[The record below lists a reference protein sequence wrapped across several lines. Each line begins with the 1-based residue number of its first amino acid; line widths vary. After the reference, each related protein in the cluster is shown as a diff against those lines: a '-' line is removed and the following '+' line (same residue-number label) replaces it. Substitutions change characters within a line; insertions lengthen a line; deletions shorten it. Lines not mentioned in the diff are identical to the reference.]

1 MTVDLYKLCP
11 CGSGKK
17 IKFCCRDMATDLERI
32 RRMIDGDQRLAA
44 NDKIDSLLKK
54 CKKDSE
60 RVALLMMRAEIQMQL
75 GEHDAGMAVV
85 DEILAMEPH
94 NASALAIRAL
104 LSLTNQELT
113 VREALDNLQES
124 VKNVRE
130 VMTRTVYD
138 AVYATVMFLL
148 SRDHMFSAKG
158 LLQFSVMVSGGK
170 DARCVQMLN
179 NINRTNEVDFLL
191 REHIDSSARPANVTW
206 AREFDVAMHI
216 ASQGNWRDAS
226 GMLNDMSNRI
236 LDEPS
241 ILRNLAIVQALNAQS
256 EESAKT
262 FRQFASLRRLPLLD
276 RVHAEALAGVVHP
289 ESANTSVDVVK
300 TTIELKDVDAF
311 MEKLLSNKRFVKF
324 DTPATQDGQPAPKA
338 GFQVLDIDQPA
349 DDAEITLENLPVLRC
364 TLLVYG
370 KQTDREARVDII
382 VAKSSQ
388 YDAIVEF
395 VESAIGDN
403 AGDKSEPEIVGSVN
417 ELQAEVFGTPML
429 QLAKSQDLRRE
440 LLVAYRRKALLEV
453 WPDTPRTAFHGK
465 TPRQVAEESS
475 DNLKLLA
482 ELLSFEVESETQ
494 SWDLSIDEMRT
505 AIGLPE
511 REKIDLT
518 QRKIE
523 HVPVSHLGRVDI
535 EALSDDDLLK
545 VYRYAYAVMA
555 GGILHRIALEL
566 SKREGVTEKVDM
578 VEIFD
583 VLSDLSTESDEALEW
598 LEKARKLAT
607 AAGESPAHWLIDE
620 MEIRLMRGE
629 AERFQALFKEIQT
642 RYMKEPGVGQ
652 ALFALFR
659 KYGLITDDGQ
669 LASNPDAAQVPD
681 EEAEPSGLWTPD
693 GDKSEAKSESK
704 LWVPD

>member
-17 IKFCCRDMATDLERI
+17 IKFCCRDMANDLERI

-44 NDKIDSLLKK
+44 DDKIDSLLKK

-60 RVALLMMRAEIQMQL
+60 RVALLMMKAEVQMQL

-85 DEILAMEPH
+85 DQILAIEPK

-104 LSLTNQELT
+104 LSLTNPEIT
-113 VREALDNLQES
+113 VRQALDNLQES
-124 VKNVRE
+124 IKNVRE

-148 SRDHMFSAKG
+148 SRGEMFSAKG
-158 LLQFSVMVSGGK
+158 LLQFSVMVSDGK

-179 NINRTNEVDFLL
+179 NVNRSNDMDFLL

-216 ASQGNWRDAS
+216 AAQGNWGDAS

-241 ILRNLAIVQALNAQS
+241 ILRNLAIVQALNGQS
-256 EESAKT
+256 EESSKT

-289 ESANTSVDVVK
+289 ESAKALADVVK
-300 TTIELKDVDAF
+300 IAIELNDVDAV
-311 MEKLLSNKRFVKF
+311 MEALLSNRRFVKF
-324 DTPATQDGQPAPKA
+324 DTPPVQDNQPAPKA
-338 GFQVLDIDQPA
+338 GFQVLANELPP
-349 DDAEITLENLPVLRC
+349 DDDEITLDNLPMLEG
-364 TLLVYG
+364 TILVYG
-370 KQTDREARVDII
+370 KQTDREARVEII
-382 VAKSSQ
+382 AAQSRRF
-388 YDAIVEF
+388 DATFEYI
-395 VESAIGDN
+395 ESVLGEH
-403 AGDKSEPEIVGSVN
+403 AGEKSEPENVGTAN
-417 ELQAEVFGTPML
+417 ELQAEVFGSPML
-429 QLAKSQDLRRE
+429 HLAKTQDQRRD
-440 LLVAYRRKALLEV
+440 LLLAYRRKSLLEV
-453 WPDTPRTAFHGK
+453 WPDTPRSSFDGK
-465 TPRQVAEESS
+465 TPRQIAEESP

-482 ELLSFEVESETQ
+482 ELLSFEIESETQ

-505 AIGLPE
+505 AIGLSE
-511 REKIDLT
+511 REMIDLT

-535 EALSDDDLLK
+535 EGLSDDDLLK

-566 SKREGVTEKVDM
+566 TKRDSVKDKVDM

-607 AAGESPAHWLIDE
+607 ASGESPAHWLIDE
-620 MEIRLMRGE
+620 MEIRLVRGE
-629 AERFQALFKEIQT
+629 AERFQSLFKEIQT

-652 ALFALFR
+652 ALFSLFR
-659 KYGLITDDGQ
+659 KYGLITEDGQ
-669 LASNPDAAQVPD
+669 LANNPEAAQVPD
-681 EEAEPSGLWTPD
+681 DEEEPAGLWTPD
-693 GDKSEAKSESK
+693 GDKAEAKSESK